1 MTFEKYSVA
10 FFMHKNQTKLEIFN
24 VHRRD
29 FVFFLYLLFM
39 YKLYFYVYMASF
51 EYKTR
56 F

>member
-29 FVFFLYLLFM
+29 FVFFFIS
-39 YKLYFYVYMASF
+39 FIYVQAVFLCIYGII
-51 EYKTR
+51 
-56 F
+56 